1 MVVEGG
7 APFSALF
14 SGVVRT
20 KWNGDEVGIANYL
33 V

>member
-14 SGVVRT
+14 SEVVRT
-20 KWNGDEVGIANYL
+20 KWNGDEDSIANYS